1 MGLRLS
7 LSDLPSLPGNKS
19 LVDSLLVHMLLCDV
33 PLQLLCRCLVQE
45 IDKDD
50 DVMLI
55 ILMMVRWL
63 MVMVMDAWCSVNIL
77 SQKLQLAE
85 VLESLSANFHTGDR
99 RWTTGFSSL

>member
-33 PLQLLCRCLVQE
+33 PLQLLCRGLVQE

-55 ILMMVRWL
+55 RVMML
-63 MVMVMDAWCSVNIL
+63 MDAWCSVNIL

-85 VLESLSANFHTGDR
+85 VLESRSANFHTGDR

>member
-19 LVDSLLVHMLLCDV
+19 LVDSLLVHMLLRYV
-33 PLQLLCRCLVQE
+33 PLQLLCRGLVQE

-55 ILMMVRWL
+55 RVMML
-63 MVMVMDAWCSVNIL
+63 MDAWCSVNIL
-77 SQKLQLAE
+77 SQKLQVAE